1 MSERLRIRN
10 QRIDRAA
17 GWFITVGGVA
27 IIVSVVLILI
37 LIIQVALPLF
47 KRSTA
52 EMVARF
58 ALPEDIKAYETLAI
72 GMDEYLETVFVVTR
86 DGAFSFLDAHTGALV
101 ARNTVEPPAPG
112 RVLQSAEAFGNLEYC
127 LLWDDGTV
135 TLAEVRV
142 TPTFEGGVR
151 KDLEHD
157 LKILAGHALDAGAAI
172 PLKTVARATDG
183 GGLTRIDLFTEN
195 RITVTQQVTKKD
207 IFGREKS
214 DASTSTIT
222 DALPGDIS
230 ALTVDTAGVTLY
242 AGTHNGYLLRWDLST
257 AGAPVL
263 TDRFKAFT
271 DERPITALTMVFG
284 DVSIAVGDGRGGLS
298 TWTPTSDGQGRK
310 VLTRLHTLRG
320 HAGAVEV
327 IVPSLRNKSL
337 LSLDAHGT
345 VHLDHMTSE
354 KALLALRTE
363 SPFVHVAM
371 SARGN
376 GIAGFDLAGQASTW
390 ALDNPHPE
398 ASFGTLFKKVW
409 YEGYDKPEY
418 VWQSSASTDD
428 HEPKMSLMPLVFGS
442 FKGTF
447 YAMLY
452 AVPLALFGAVYTSQ
466 FTTHGF
472 RKFIKP
478 TVEIMAAIPSV
489 VIGFLVALWLAPVV
503 ERLIVP
509 VLVSIIVVPVVFLT
523 FIVAWQP
530 LRRFT
535 LAKRLETGYE
545 FLVLFPVLIVGF
557 VAAYGAGRFLEP
569 VLFGGDFRLWL
580 FQETGTRYDQ
590 RNAIIIAFGLGFAVI
605 PIIFTIA
612 EDALSSVPHTLK
624 AGSLALGASRWQT
637 VWRVVLPSASP
648 GIFAGIMI
656 GFGRAVGETMI
667 VLMATGNTPIM
678 DWSPFNG
685 MRTLSANI
693 AVEIPEAPV
702 GGTLYRILFLSAV
715 LLFLLT
721 SVLNTAA
728 ELVRQ
733 RLRRKYGQFNA

>member
-10 QRIDRAA
+10 QRIDRVA
-17 GWFITVGGVA
+17 GWFISVGGVA
-27 IIVSVVLILI
+27 IIVSVVLILL
-37 LIIQVALPLF
+37 LIIHVALPLF
-47 KRSTA
+47 KRSSA

-58 ALPEDIKAYETLAI
+58 AVPERITASEPLAL
-72 GMDEYLETVFVVTR
+72 GMDEYLETVFVLTR
-86 DGAFSFLDAHTGALV
+86 DGTFSFLDAHSGALI
-101 ARNTVEPPAPG
+101 ATDTVEPPAPG
-112 RVLQSAEAFGNLEYC
+112 LSLRSAEAFGNLDYA
-127 LLWDDGTV
+127 LVWDNGSV
-135 TLAEVRV
+135 TLAEVAV
-142 TPTFEGGVR
+142 TPVFENGAR
-151 KDLEHD
+151 TDLEHRV
-157 LKILAGHALDAGAAI
+157 KTLASHVLEEGSEN
-172 PLKTVARATDG
+172 PVRTVARLSDG
-183 GGLTRIDLFTEN
+183 GITRVDLFSGN
-195 RITVTQQVTKKD
+195 RLAVSQQVTKKD
-207 IFGREKS
+207 LFGREKS
-214 DASTSTIT
+214 VASTSNIE
-222 DALPGDIS
+222 DAIPGDIS
-230 ALTVDTAGVTLY
+230 ALTMDMAAKALY
-242 AGTHNGYLLRWDLST
+242 AGTQNGYLLRWDLSDP
-257 AGAPVL
+257 GAPML
-263 TDRFKAFT
+263 TDRFKAFS
-271 DERPITALTMVFG
+271 DARPITALTMVFG
-284 DVSIAVGDGRGGLS
+284 DVSVAVGDGRGGLS
-298 TWTPTSDGQGRK
+298 TWAQASDGQGRK
-310 VLTRLHTLRG
+310 VLTRLHTLRS

-337 LSLDAHGT
+337 LSLDENGT
-345 VHLDHMTSE
+345 LHLDHMTSE
-354 KALLALRTE
+354 RALVTLTAE
-363 SPFVHVAM
+363 SPLVHVVM

-376 GIAGFDLAGQASTW
+376 GIAGLDLAGHATSW

-398 ASFGTLFKKVW
+398 ASFGTLFRKVW

-428 HEPKMSLMPLVFGS
+428 FEPKMSLMPLVFGS

-509 VLVSIIVVPVVFLT
+509 VLVSIVVVPVVFLT
-523 FIVAWQP
+523 FVVAWQP

-545 FLVLFPVLIVGF
+545 FLVLLPVLILGF
-557 VAAYGAGRFLEP
+557 VAAYVAGRFVEP
-569 VLFGGDFRLWL
+569 ALFNGDFRLWL

-678 DWSPFNG
+678 DWSMFNG

-702 GGTLYRILFLSAV
+702 GGTLYRILYLSAV

-733 RLRRKYGQFNA
+733 RLRKKYGQFNA